1 MKIMVTASTVRLPT
15 QENPFVSPTAEPP
28 SPNTIKPVTAP
39 AGPNALTGVQF
50 GSTPIAPR
58 AKARFIGIDAA
69 RGLALIGIFG
79 LHLND
84 IYNPETYEVTWSWF
98 AFNGRATALFAML
111 AGVGLAF
118 TSGGRKPHT
127 GREMTATRIGMV
139 VRAALI
145 MGIGLS
151 INQFIPDPA
160 PGYNILF
167 YYGVFFLLAIPL
179 LHLRR
184 RTLAALVAV
193 FAVLG
198 PVLVHVLGPSLPQ
211 QVSPNPTFTDV
222 LTEPGRALAQLLLTG
237 TYPAVA
243 YMTYVCAGVLVGR
256 LDLREITV
264 QFLLAAIGLT
274 LAVGSWFVYWS
285 TVLYY
290 GGYEQLLRLTP
301 GMTEEQ
307 IYDITVWGPETT
319 LPTSTWW
326 WLLIPGPHTNT
337 PIRLLMDLGAALAAL
352 GVFLLVVQR
361 ANWLWTTLA
370 AMGARTLTLYSAHL
384 LGLSLMLHYDAPGL
398 WYAVHVAVAAVFAL
412 LWQKWFGQGP
422 LERLVTAAV
431 RVTRRAVLAMPS
443 RTADTPGG

>member
-1 MKIMVTASTVRLPT
+1 MSRTT
-15 QENPFVSPTAEPP
+15 EPP
-28 SPNTIKPVTAP
+28 SPHATKPVAASTVPDATAG
-39 AGPNALTGVQF
+39 AQS
-50 GSTPIAPR
+50 GSTPAAPR
-58 AKARFIGIDAA
+58 TKARFIGIDAA

-79 LHLND
+79 LHLNGFYD
-84 IYNPETYEVTWSWF
+84 PETYEVTWSWF

-118 TSGGRKPHT
+118 TSGGRRPHS
-127 GREMTATRIGMV
+127 GRDMTATRIGMV
-139 VRAALI
+139 VRALLI
-145 MGIGLS
+145 IAIGLS
-151 INQFIPDPA
+151 LNQFIPDPA

-198 PVLVHVLGPSLPQ
+198 PVLMHVIGPSLPQ
-211 QVSPNPTFTDV
+211 PVSPNPTFADV
-222 LTEPGRALAQLLLTG
+222 LSEPGRALAQLLLTG

-256 LDLREITV
+256 LDLREIMV
-264 QFLLAAIGLT
+264 QFRLAAIGLT
-274 LAVGSWFVYWS
+274 LAVCSWFVYW
-285 TVLYY
+285 TAILYY
-290 GGYEQLLRLTP
+290 GGYEQLMRLTP

-307 IYDITVWGPETT
+307 IDDIIIWGPEST

-337 PIRLLMDLGAALAAL
+337 PVRLLMDLGAALAAL
-352 GVFLLVVQR
+352 GVFLLIVRR

-384 LGLSLMLHYDAPGL
+384 LGLSLMLHYDARGF
-398 WYAVHVAVAAVFAL
+398 WYAVHVVVAAVFAV
-412 LWQKWFGQGP
+412 LWQRWFGQGP

-431 RVTRRAVLAMPS
+431 RGTRSLVLAGPS
-443 RTADTPGG
+443 RSTDAPGG